1 MATLAGP
8 FGFEGKLGSL
18 SAYRRTGISKT
29 ILRVKGGPSRSKVKR
44 SPAFARTRALNNE
57 FSGAT
62 QAGSLFRTLLED
74 LRVVA
79 DHNISAPLTAIIKKI
94 QGCDEAHE
102 EGFRSILFSQ
112 HGFLLQGF
120 QLNRKTSLEQMIP
133 SPIQVQASRT
143 TGVVQVQL
151 PALIPHKTFFP
162 AAGQSLFSIVVS
174 AGWIPDW
181 LASDK
186 GSYAPV
192 ANAMI
197 RDFQSPWYFTAN
209 ALEAQP
215 ITLKLPSP
223 GKQREAYA
231 LCIAI
236 GLRFGTR
243 MTDELVKETKYV
255 GCGKV
260 VVVEA

>member
-29 ILRVKGGPSRSKVKR
+29 ILRVKGGPSRNKVKR
-44 SPAFARTRALNNE
+44 SPVFARTRALNNE

-62 QAGSLFRTLLED
+62 QAGSAFRTLLEQ

-79 DHNISAPLTAIIKKI
+79 DHNISAPITAIIKKI

-102 EGFRSILFSQ
+102 TGFRSILFSQ
-112 HGFLLQGF
+112 HDYLLQGF

-133 SPIQVQASRT
+133 GPIQVQASRT
-143 TGVVQVQL
+143 TGIIQVDI
-151 PALIPHKTFFP
+151 PALNPDKTFFP
-162 AAGQSLFSIVVS
+162 ASGQSLFSLVVT

-181 LASDK
+181 HASDK

-192 ANAMI
+192 GNALI
-197 RDFQSPWYFTAN
+197 RDFQSPWHFTAN
-209 ALEAQP
+209 ALEAQQ
-215 ITLKLPSP
+215 IELKLPSP
-223 GKQREAYA
+223 GKQKEAYG

-243 MTDELVKETKYV
+243 ITDVLVKESKYV
-255 GCGKV
+255 GAGKV
-260 VVVEA
+260 VTVV